1 MVEFAL
7 TLVII
12 LVLLA
17 GTVDLGRAIF
27 TYLSL
32 RDAAQEGASFASY
45 NATVPIGDIWARAC
59 ASSNTVQD
67 LCNTPGAL
75 NITRTLGGPGCNGD
89 TVTVTV
95 EYPSFPLVTP
105 FLGAII
111 GSQTIPIRASIIDTV
126 LVPPCTTP

>member
-1 MVEFAL
+1 MVEFTL

-12 LVLLA
+12 LVVLA

-45 NATVPIGDIWARAC
+45 NPGNLADTQARAC
-59 ASSNTVQD
+59 ASSNLVQD

-75 NITRTLGGPGCNGD
+75 TISILGSPVCNGD
-89 TVTVTV
+89 SVTVV
-95 EYPSFPLVTP
+95 VSYPDFRLVTP
-105 FLGAII
+105 FLGAIV
-111 GSQTIPIRASIIDTV
+111 GSQTIPIRASIIDTI
-126 LVPPCTTP
+126 LVPPYP

>member
-45 NATVPIGDIWARAC
+45 NPGDTAGIHDRAC
-59 ASSNTVQD
+59 ASSNLVQD
-67 LCNTPGAL
+67 LCNIPGAL
-75 NITRTLGGPGCNGD
+75 DITRNLSGVGCNGD
-89 TVTVTV
+89 SVTVQV
-95 EYPSFPLVTP
+95 LYSNFQLVTP
-105 FLGAII
+105 FLGSII
-111 GSQTIPIRASIIDTV
+111 GSQTIPIRASIIDTI
-126 LVPPCTTP
+126 LVPPCTPPP